1 QPIVFYFG
9 MQNCHYMTENAKK
22 PGPLRVAAA
31 IILGCVVGFI
41 LFFIIA
47 LGIGFVNDR
56 MAMNIP
62 VNLLF
67 AENIWSAVLLVVLMA
82 ASIIYFCWK
91 VWTTLP
97 IEEEVAA
104 ADQSLSF
111 FLISLIRFC
120 CKPVLSC
127 DSPIFFHV
135 MRVTPS

>member
-1 QPIVFYFG
+1 
-9 MQNCHYMTENAKK
+9 MTENTIK

-56 MAMNIP
+56 MGMNIP

-91 VWTTLP
+91 VWTTP
-97 IEEEVAA
+97 PTEEEVAV
-104 ADQSLSF
+104 ADQS
-111 FLISLIRFC
+111 
-120 CKPVLSC
+120 
-127 DSPIFFHV
+127 
-135 MRVTPS
+135 

>member
-1 QPIVFYFG
+1 
-9 MQNCHYMTENAKK
+9 MENCHYMTENAIK
-22 PGPLRVAAA
+22 PSPLRIAAA

-41 LFFIIA
+41 IFFIIA

-91 VWTTLP
+91 VWTTPP
-97 IEEEVAA
+97 IEEEVAV
-104 ADQSLSF
+104 ADKS
-111 FLISLIRFC
+111 
-120 CKPVLSC
+120 
-127 DSPIFFHV
+127 
-135 MRVTPS
+135 

>member
-1 QPIVFYFG
+1 MISAKPSLFPTGSTAQPIVFYFG

-22 PGPLRVAAA
+22 PSPLRVVAA

-67 AENIWSAVLLVVLMA
+67 AENIWSAGT
-82 ASIIYFCWK
+82 S
-91 VWTTLP
+91 
-97 IEEEVAA
+97 
-104 ADQSLSF
+104 SL
-111 FLISLIRFC
+111 C
-120 CKPVLSC
+120 
-127 DSPIFFHV
+127 
-135 MRVTPS
+135 